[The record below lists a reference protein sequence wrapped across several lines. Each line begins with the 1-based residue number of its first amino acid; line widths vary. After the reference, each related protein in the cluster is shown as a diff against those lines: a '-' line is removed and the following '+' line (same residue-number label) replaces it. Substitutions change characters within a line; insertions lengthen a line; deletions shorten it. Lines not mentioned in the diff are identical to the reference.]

1 MLPEDL
7 NFLKGQD
14 ESPHNWG
21 GQNKI
26 KREQERNQNRTFA
39 PERELYR
46 GKLPHPG
53 NHPHQ
58 QEINQDGGS
67 FRQKDSSATILKNK
81 GEESA

>member
-26 KREQERNQNRTFA
+26 KERERERNQNRTFA
-39 PERELYR
+39 PERELYKR
-46 GKLPHPG
+46 KASPTLGTTLTSR
-53 NHPHQ
+53 
-58 QEINQDGGS
+58 EINQDGGEAS
-67 FRQKDSSATILKNK
+67 DREDSSATILKK
-81 GEESA
+81 